1 MVFVYKICLVEDEID
16 LATVV
21 KMYLEKAGYDVITFT
36 KGADAINYI
45 GNEVDVWILDIML
58 GDDVNGYDVIKAIR
72 EKYPL
77 VPVIFTSARDQ
88 DLDRILGLELGSD
101 DYITKPYSSKELVLR
116 VNNIIKRVYQSTESK
131 IINYLDYT
139 IDLDKRIVSVK
150 DKTIKLTTLEFDLLV
165 LLVENLNKSFSRE
178 DILDAVWGN
187 DYFGSDRAVDDLVRR
202 LRKKMPL
209 LNVNTIYGY
218 GYRLSA

>member
-1 MVFVYKICLVEDEID
+1 MYKICLVEDETD

-21 KMYLEKAGYDVITFT
+21 KMYLEKAGYDVVTFT

-45 GNEVDVWILDIML
+45 GNDVNVWILDIML

-131 IINYLDYT
+131 IINYLDYS

-150 DKTIKLTTLEFDLLV
+150 DKPIKLTTLEFDLLI
-165 LLVENLNKSFSRE
+165 LLVENINKSFSRE

>member
-1 MVFVYKICLVEDEID
+1 MYKICLVEDETD
-16 LATVV
+16 LVSVV
-21 KMYLEKAGYDVITFT
+21 KMYLEKAGYDVVTFT

-45 GNEVDVWILDIML
+45 GNSVDVWILDIML

-88 DLDRILGLELGSD
+88 YLDRILGLELGSD

-131 IINYLDYT
+131 ILNYLDYS

-150 DKTIKLTTLEFDLLV
+150 DKPIKLTTLEFDLLI
-165 LLVENLNKSFSRE
+165 LLVENINKSFSRE
-178 DILDAVWGN
+178 DILNAVWGN